1 MYRSHQTVL
10 QQLCTKAAEVYPD
23 WLRLQSFQL
32 NLAAVI
38 KASEEVS
45 LHCSFPW
52 LGYAGVEEIIC
63 SDSLR
68 QAKGTIKQLTLPL
81 EARHGALSQVSRYQ
95 KVEIHL
101 WSLYSS
107 KGWAIASFTF
117 FVHISLIVVNI
128 SGICFMKLLWFAKP
142 NTSVAV
148 GHNS

>member
-10 QQLCTKAAEVYPD
+10 QQLCTKAAEVYPH

-117 FVHISLIVVNI
+117 FVHISLIAVNI
-128 SGICFMKLLWFAKP
+128 SGICFMKLSWFAKP